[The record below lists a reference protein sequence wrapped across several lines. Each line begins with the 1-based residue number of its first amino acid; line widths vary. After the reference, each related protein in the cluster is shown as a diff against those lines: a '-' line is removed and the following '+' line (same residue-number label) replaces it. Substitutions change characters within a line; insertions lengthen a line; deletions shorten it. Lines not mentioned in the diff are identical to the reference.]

1 MTAVANSRPARRNV
15 DGVLLLDKP
24 AGISSNTALQ
34 EARRLLGATKAG
46 HGGTLDPLAS
56 GLLPL
61 LFGEA
66 TRFARF
72 GLDSDKTYL
81 AAVRLGAR
89 TATGD
94 AEGEVLERRPVVVD
108 EANLSMALERFR
120 GAIRQVPPMYSALK
134 RDGRPLYELARAGQ
148 TVEREAREV
157 TIHELALEGRE
168 GDLVRLR
175 VRCSKGTY
183 IRQLAEDLGLALGTV
198 AYLEGLR
205 RTAAGA
211 YTLEHAV
218 DLERFRAMSEAG
230 RHACLLPPDSLLAAL
245 PVAGLEPE
253 ASMRFIQG
261 QAVAAGALPE
271 GACRV
276 LDAAGALLGVGEAG
290 ADGKLRPVRLLS
302 QRLDSG
308 ATG

>member
-1 MTAVANSRPARRNV
+1 M
-15 DGVLLLDKP
+15 LLLDKP
-24 AGISSNTALQ
+24 GGISSNTALQ
-34 EARRLLGATKAG
+34 EARRLLGAAKAG
-46 HGGTLDPLAS
+46 HAGTLDPLAS

-66 TRFARF
+66 TKFARF

-81 AAVRLGAR
+81 ATVRLGLR

-94 AEGEVLERRPVVVD
+94 AEGEVLDRQPVEVD
-108 EANLSMALERFR
+108 EARLSAALGRFR
-120 GAIRQVPPMYSALK
+120 GPIRQVPPMYSALK

-148 TVEREAREV
+148 TVEREARAV
-157 TIHELALEGRE
+157 TIHELVLEGRE
-168 GDLVRLR
+168 GDLIHLR

-198 AYLEGLR
+198 AHLAALR
-205 RTAAGA
+205 RTAAGD
-211 YTLEHAV
+211 YTLEQAV
-218 DLERFRAMSEAG
+218 GLERFRAMDEAG
-230 RHACLLPPDSLLAAL
+230 RQACLLPVDSLLGAL
-245 PVAGLEPE
+245 PVAGLGPE
-253 ASMRFIQG
+253 ESLRFIQG
-261 QAVAAGALPE
+261 QAVASDAVPV

-276 LDAAGALLGVGEAG
+276 LDATGALLGVGEAG

-302 QRLDSG
+302 QRLDAG

>member
-1 MTAVANSRPARRNV
+1 V

-34 EARRLLGATKAG
+34 EARRLLNAAKAG
-46 HGGTLDPLAS
+46 HAGTLDPLAS

-72 GLDSDKTYL
+72 GLDSDKTYQ
-81 AAVRLGAR
+81 ASVRLGVR

-94 AEGEVLERRPVVVD
+94 AEGEVLDRQPVDVD
-108 EANLSMALERFR
+108 EARLSAALARFR
-120 GAIRQVPPMYSALK
+120 GQISQVPPMYSALK
-134 RDGRPLYELARAGQ
+134 RDGRPLYELARAGR
-148 TVEREAREV
+148 TVEREARAV
-157 TIHELALEGRE
+157 TIHELVLEGRE
-168 GDLVRLR
+168 GDLLRLL

-198 AYLEGLR
+198 AHLEALR
-205 RTAAGA
+205 RTAAGRHKLA
-211 YTLEHAV
+211 QAV
-218 DLERFRAMSEAG
+218 DLDRFRAMDEAG
-230 RHACLLPPDSLLAAL
+230 RQACLLPADSLLAAL
-245 PVAGLEPE
+245 PVAGLGPDE
-253 ASMRFIQG
+253 SLRFIQG
-261 QAVAAGALPE
+261 QAVAAGTVPG

-276 LDAAGALLGVGEAG
+276 VDAEGALLGVGEAG

-302 QRLDSG
+302 QRRDAG